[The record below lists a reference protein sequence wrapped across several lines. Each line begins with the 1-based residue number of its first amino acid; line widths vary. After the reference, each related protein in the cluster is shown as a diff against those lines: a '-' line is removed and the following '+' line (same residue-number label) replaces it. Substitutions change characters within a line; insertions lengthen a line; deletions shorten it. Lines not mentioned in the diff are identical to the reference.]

1 MSPPTSAGTRS
12 RPRRTQAD
20 RSAAT
25 RDALIAAARRLFA
38 AHGFAEVPT
47 DSIAAAA
54 GVTRGALYHQFA
66 DKMALFEA
74 ALDAVEAYVA
84 ARLANEVAAVGLND
98 PVEAMRHAVRVWLG
112 MCTEPEVQRIA
123 LVDGPSVLGWARWRE
138 ICQRHVFGLVEA
150 VVTQGIEQG
159 RIRARSARPIA
170 HVLMGASDEAALYVA
185 ESPDQETGRADMVE
199 ALDQLIDGLTAVL
212 PEERARVESHPD
224 ARDLPVFDMAPVDD
238 GQRPGGVGSQ
248 LEPGEHVRPVHPALD
263 HFDLPGHLEHPAQ
276 AAERLPDPAGAAERP
291 GEFDIRMQQGPHAVN
306 VAVPPGLEV
315 RCRDFFR
322 CGIARRFHGTDST
335 RGSGP

>member
-1 MSPPTSAGTRS
+1 MSSPTSAGT

-66 DKMALFEA
+66 DKTALFEA
-74 ALDAVEAYVA
+74 ALDAVEADVA
-84 ARLANEVAAVGLND
+84 ARLAHEVAAAGQSD

-112 MCTEPEVQRIA
+112 MCTEPELQRIA

-150 VVTQGIEQG
+150 VVGQGIELG

-185 ESPDQETGRADMVE
+185 EAADRAQARTEM
-199 ALDQLIDGLTAVL
+199 TAVL
-212 PEERARVESHPD
+212 EQFIE
-224 ARDLPVFDMAPVDD
+224 
-238 GQRPGGVGSQ
+238 G
-248 LEPGEHVRPVHPALD
+248 
-263 HFDLPGHLEHPAQ
+263 
-276 AAERLPDPAGAAERP
+276 
-291 GEFDIRMQQGPHAVN
+291 
-306 VAVPPGLEV
+306 VAV
-315 RCRDFFR
+315 
-322 CGIARRFHGTDST
+322 
-335 RGSGP
+335 